1 MLFKS
6 KIASI
11 LKNSV
16 NPNVTLR
23 NSLYKNECKFTN
35 NFLSTTCTSLR
46 GWALEEDV
54 EKHEVPSR
62 YPDVPISNKPYF
74 DFVWENREKH
84 FNKTAM
90 VSLYLSTIVTFYFN
104 MRYHEVLYYI
114 Y

>member
-23 NSLYKNECKFTN
+23 NSLYKNEFNLNK
-35 NFLSTTCTSLR
+35 NFLSTTCSSLR
-46 GWALEEDV
+46 YWALEEDV
-54 EKHEVPSR
+54 ERHEVPSR

-74 DFVWENREKH
+74 DFIWENREKH
-84 FNKTAM
+84 FNRTAM
-90 VSLYLSTIVTFYFN
+90 VSLYLSITVAFHFLSQMPI
-104 MRYHEVLYYI
+104 
-114 Y
+114 